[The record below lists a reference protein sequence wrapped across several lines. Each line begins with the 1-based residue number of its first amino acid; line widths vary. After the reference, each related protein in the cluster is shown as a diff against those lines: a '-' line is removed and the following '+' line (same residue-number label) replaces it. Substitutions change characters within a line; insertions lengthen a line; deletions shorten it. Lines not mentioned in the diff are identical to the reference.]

1 MIKQNK
7 RARMA
12 ASLLLCVLLLL
23 QLPLSVGAEKDS
35 KIIVSMG
42 DSFSS
47 GEGIPP
53 FYGQNVP
60 LSAKVLD
67 EDWIS
72 HRSQN
77 SWPGQ
82 LTLPGVSGE
91 MKDHRDENWYFVAT
105 SGAKTEHIT
114 GSFNKKFDRDGL
126 SGSTNVTP
134 QIAVF
139 DRLREEGK
147 QADYVTLSIGGND
160 ARFSDVVIESIK
172 STFLVSPSLLTDK
185 LNAVWNNFYKEGGI
199 RDKLFKT
206 YQDIAAAAGEQAKI
220 IVVGYPT
227 LMEADGKGLPFSKDA
242 ATQVNDSVRR
252 FNDEIEAIVNA
263 CKASGMRI
271 CFVSVEDAFSGHEAY
286 AATPYIR
293 GVELFSQD
301 QDLEEGKPS
310 AYSMHPNEEGAKQY
324 AACVQAKIDEIEKDG
339 GASEWP
345 TMTGSDEREVV
356 LVLDA
361 SSSMNGTPIRETKE
375 AAIKFVSTVLKEDAS
390 IATVLYDTD
399 PMLVA
404 DFSQNETYLHNAI
417 RNVNAGGST
426 NTEGGLAMA
435 HEKLQKSDA
444 KKKIIVLMSD
454 GEPNIGKTGDELI
467 AYADAIKEE
476 GILIY
481 TLGFFSSGSHSAQA
495 LMEKMASEG
504 CHFEVDDAQNLVF
517 FFGDIADQIRGE
529 KYIYVRIA
537 CPVDVT
543 VSYEGET
550 LSSKGAEKYQRT
562 DFGTL
567 TFEENEEPAEEPDV
581 DNRIKTLRLKD
592 GVSYDIHI
600 DGNGKGKMSYT
611 IGFMNE
617 DSEYSDL
624 RKFENIRITKSTE
637 IDTVAANASS
647 TMLRV
652 DQDGDGKYD
661 QIYKAKENGKG
672 KQVRYDTTIY
682 ILLAPVGLLLL
693 IVLALIVK
701 KKLKKKA

>member
-1 MIKQNK
+1 
-7 RARMA
+7 
-12 ASLLLCVLLLL
+12 
-23 QLPLSVGAEKDS
+23 
-35 KIIVSMG
+35 
-42 DSFSS
+42 
-47 GEGIPP
+47 
-53 FYGQNVP
+53 
-60 LSAKVLD
+60 
-67 EDWIS
+67 
-72 HRSQN
+72 
-77 SWPGQ
+77 
-82 LTLPGVSGE
+82 
-91 MKDHRDENWYFVAT
+91 
-105 SGAKTEHIT
+105 
-114 GSFNKKFDRDGL
+114 L
-126 SGSTNVTP
+126 SGTP
-134 QIAVF
+134 
-139 DRLREEGK
+139 
-147 QADYVTLSIGGND
+147 S
-160 ARFSDVVIESIK
+160 
-172 STFLVSPSLLTDK
+172 
-185 LNAVWNNFYKEGGI
+185 
-199 RDKLFKT
+199 
-206 YQDIAAAAGEQAKI
+206 
-220 IVVGYPT
+220 
-227 LMEADGKGLPFSKDA
+227 
-242 ATQVNDSVRR
+242 
-252 FNDEIEAIVNA
+252 
-263 CKASGMRI
+263 
-271 CFVSVEDAFSGHEAY
+271 
-286 AATPYIR
+286 
-293 GVELFSQD
+293 
-301 QDLEEGKPS
+301 
-310 AYSMHPNEEGAKQY
+310 
-324 AACVQAKIDEIEKDG
+324 
-339 GASEWP
+339 
-345 TMTGSDEREVV
+345 
-356 LVLDA
+356 
-361 SSSMNGTPIRETKE
+361 RETKE